1 MKTSKLVVGIISIVL
16 CFLVGLQSCAAG
28 LGNALENNGEIGG
41 TAGLILAISLLIAG
55 IVAICTRNGGKGGY
69 VSTAFYV
76 LAGLIGL
83 LCAGSYSD
91 LKIWSVVIRRHL
103 CHRYPETEIN
113 A

>member
-76 LAGLIGL
+76 LAGLIPITRQRKPGV
-83 LCAGSYSD
+83 C
-91 LKIWSVVIRRHL
+91 LKS
-103 CHRYPETEIN
+103 
-113 A
+113 

>member
-1 MKTSKLVVGIISIVL
+1 ML

-55 IVAICTRNGGKGGY
+55 IGAICTRNGGY

-76 LAGLIGL
+76 LAGLISL

-91 LKIWSVVIRRHL
+91 LNIWSVVSLIFGGICAIATRKQK
-103 CHRYPETEIN
+103 
-113 A
+113 